1 MKFKYAFVQK
11 SCVAGHV
18 GLESP
23 LTITQWITVYCS
35 SVLLCYLM
43 CYCNFLNNNIF
54 IFLDSFND
62 LYTSYVIF
70 CIFLMSVVIIV
81 ISIFNVE
88 FYAGGLCEVLIPKL
102 NRMVIYNLVTHPG
115 CEQFFSDNGG
125 VFLSLFFFFNG
136 RFY

>member
-11 SCVAGHV
+11 CCVAGQTSWGVRKSIDFKYFRHSV
-18 GLESP
+18 GYCP
-23 LTITQWITVYCS
+23 LLKCYFLLLN
-35 SVLLCYLM
+35 VLLLY
-43 CYCNFLNNNIF
+43 YCNFLTNNIF

-88 FYAGGLCEVLIPKL
+88 FYAGALCKL
-102 NRMVIYNLVTHPG
+102 LNYL
-115 CEQFFSDNGG
+115 
-125 VFLSLFFFFNG
+125 
-136 RFY
+136 